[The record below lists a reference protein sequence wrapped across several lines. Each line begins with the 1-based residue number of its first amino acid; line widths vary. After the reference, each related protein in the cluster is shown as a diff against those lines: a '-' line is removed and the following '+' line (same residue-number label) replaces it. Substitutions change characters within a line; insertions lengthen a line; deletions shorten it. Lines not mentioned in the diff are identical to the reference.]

1 MSTRNDYQ
9 SRLIEE
15 FRANGGTV
23 GGPFAHTPLLVLTT
37 TGARSG
43 QPHATLLGYLRDG
56 ERLMVIAAKQGASRH
71 PDWYHNLVKH
81 PQVTVEIGT
90 EAFDASAAL
99 VEASERDRLWRK
111 AVACSPMLAEQ
122 QAKTDRQFPVLALC
136 RRAG

>member
-1 MSTRNDYQ
+1 MSNRRDYTH
-9 SRLIEE
+9 RLIEE
-15 FRANGGTV
+15 FRANGGTL

-56 ERLMVIAAKQGASRH
+56 ERLIVIAAKQSASRH

-90 EAFDASAAL
+90 ETFDSYA
-99 VEASERDRLWRK
+99 RCRLH
-111 AVACSPMLAEQ
+111 
-122 QAKTDRQFPVLALC
+122 PVC
-136 RRAG
+136 G